1 MSCHQALAGTLG
13 GLAQCRLEFGEG
25 LLDRVEVRA
34 VGRQVDQL
42 STLRSDRLGN
52 AGGFVTAQIV
62 EHHNVLRPQ
71 RGREHLLDISTEALA
86 VDRAVKDA
94 GR

>member
-1 MSCHQALAGTLG
+1 
-13 GLAQCRLEFGEG
+13 
-25 LLDRVEVRA
+25 
-34 VGRQVDQL
+34 L